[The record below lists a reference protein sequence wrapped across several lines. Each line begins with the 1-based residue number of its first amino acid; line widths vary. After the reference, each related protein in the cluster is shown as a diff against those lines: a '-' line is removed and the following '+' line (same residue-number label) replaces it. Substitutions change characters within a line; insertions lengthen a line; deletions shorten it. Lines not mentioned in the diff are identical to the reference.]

1 MEGVEF
7 QAELGQLDHD
17 TEAAVCGAFFDAA
30 CLSVGDEQLAWIPRR
45 LVAATRQLLFSRRI
59 VKEVLAVLHGIA
71 VQIYLVPACFVP
83 PCVLIF
89 VFILVRIPLSI
100 PFAGRQ
106 VTPCATLHASGV
118 RLLRW
123 FCSARVADGESV

>member
-1 MEGVEF
+1 MG
-7 QAELGQLDHD
+7 H
-17 TEAAVCGAFFDAA
+17 
-30 CLSVGDEQLAWIPRR
+30 EQLAWIPRR
-45 LVAATRQLLFSRRI
+45 PVAAACQFLFSRRI
-59 VKEVLAVLHGIA
+59 VKEVLAVLHDIA
-71 VQIYLVPACFVP
+71 VQIYLVKACFVP

-89 VFILVRIPLSI
+89 VFILVFILVRIPLSI